1 MNKRAI
7 REVLLVE
14 GKYDKNTLAQVVD
27 TLILTTDGFGIF
39 KDEEKTALLRRL
51 AASRGLVVLTDP
63 DGAGLVIRN
72 YLKGILP
79 AEQVKMAYVPDV
91 PGKERRKRAPGRE
104 GKLGVEG
111 MDPQTLLR
119 ALESAGVTWE
129 SEEETVKAKAFTKAV
144 LYDLGLTGVP
154 EARERRRRL
163 QRALGL
169 PENLSANALMEVLNL
184 TATPDEVEKIL
195 DCEERETVL

>member
-27 TLILTTDGFGIF
+27 GVILTTDGFGIF
-39 KDEEKTALLRRL
+39 KDGEKTALLRRL

-79 AEQVKMAYVPDV
+79 AGQVKMAYVPDV

-129 SEEETVKAKAFTKAV
+129 SGGEAVKARTFTKAV
-144 LYDLGLTGVP
+144 LYDLGLSGVP

-195 DCEERETVL
+195 DCEGTETVL